1 MNNWRRIIL
10 IIPFLVCVNV
20 GSALAQA
27 ASERTSVESATW
39 RFEIDNDVL
48 FDKDNQISSG
58 WSVQKHSAVA
68 KSWEDLEGLP
78 KFIRQWGAALPT
90 LTDEGLRYR
99 AGIAVGQIIQTPD
112 DDSRR
117 DLNKD
122 DVPYAG
128 ALTAQARGK
137 TGEFTST

>member
-1 MNNWRRIIL
+1 MVIYLLLFAGTACGADPPRCKTYQPTGI
-10 IIPFLVCVNV
+10 
-20 GSALAQA
+20 
-27 ASERTSVESATW
+27 ERTTW

-58 WSVQKHSAVA
+58 WSLQKHSAVA
-68 KSWEDLEGLP
+68 KSWEDLEDLP

-117 DLNKD
+117 DFNKD

-128 ALTAQARGK
+128 ILTAQA
-137 TGEFTST
+137 SWYALSLIHI